1 MIKKIQQDFSYYS
14 HEFKDNYRKGVHR
27 LRTILASRAQAQA
40 FVSNA
45 GRRCGRAR
53 LRAGNAG
60 QERTGAV
67 CAACGFAVYRRCGTD
82 VSGQYLRG
90 RRGKSGR
97 DVLGQRTVSGN
108 PARSGYVSRRRCRH
122 GKRREM
128 DRNSGRT
135 ELQFVQ
141 GYERGCRQRYRYDGS
156 GCK

>member
-45 GRRCGRAR
+45 GGVAVGAR

-60 QERTGAV
+60 QETHRS
-67 CAACGFAVYRRCGTD
+67 CMRCLRLRRISTMRCRRFLG
-82 VSGQYLRG
+82 SIYEG
-90 RRGKSGR
+90 RRRKSGR
-97 DVLGQRTVSGN
+97 DVLGQRSLSGN
-108 PARSGYVSRRRCRH
+108 PARSGFVSCRWCRH

-135 ELQFVQ
+135 ELQICT
-141 GYERGCRQRYRYDGS
+141 GI
-156 GCK
+156 